1 MRLTSITLRVADLSR
16 ARKFYEQTLGLK
28 LKVAFPGMAV
38 LDAGYV
44 TISLIQ
50 HGAAA
55 AGVKLAASSGLL
67 AQTELVMEVSD
78 IHGSFRDLKGRGVPF
93 EGELRAI
100 SGDSTR
106 QLLGAPFRDPDG
118 HNLALTGWVTP

>member
-16 ARKFYEQTLGLK
+16 ARKFYEQSLGLK

-38 LDAGYV
+38 LEAGYV
-44 TISLIQ
+44 TITLAQ
-50 HGAAA
+50 HGAVA
-55 AGVKLAASSGLL
+55 AGVHVKESAGLL
-67 AQTELVMEVSD
+67 AQTELVLEVPD

-100 SGDSTR
+100 SGNSTR

-118 HNLALTGWVTP
+118 HILALTGWATS